1 MLSALDSLLFINRNI
16 CHVCKENKIIKD
28 MHICLDCESFIKKIH
43 KKSNKEVPGIDEI
56 YVSTLYSSHM
66 KKLIQD
72 FKFHDKS
79 YLYRVLGD
87 IMVETIKR
95 CKINEHNNIDYLV
108 YVPMHRVKEAKR
120 GYNQSELLSRR
131 ISERLGIPIEGRLI
145 KKVKRTKPQSSLEIK
160 DRGDNLGGTIKLNEK
175 IDKTE
180 FEDKTILLIDDIL
193 TTGKTLEENAKELK
207 KIKNINI
214 IGLTLSTGSLDR

>member
-1 MLSALDSLLFINRNI
+1 MFSALDSLLFINRNI
-16 CHVCKENKIIKD
+16 CHVCKENTVIKD
-28 MHICLDCESFIKKIH
+28 KHICLDCESFINEIH
-43 KKSNKEVPGIDEI
+43 KKSNKEVPGIEEI

-79 YLYRVLGD
+79 HLYRVLGD
-87 IMVETIKR
+87 IMVETIR
-95 CKINEHNNIDYLV
+95 INKINENSKIDYLV

-120 GYNQSELLSRR
+120 GYNQSELLARQ
-131 ISERLGIPIEGRLI
+131 ISKRLGIKVEGRLI
-145 KKVKRTKPQSSLEIK
+145 KKVKGTKPQSSLETEE
-160 DRGDNLGGTIKLNEK
+160 RGYNLGGTIKLNRK
-175 IDKTE
+175 IDKKE
-180 FEDKTILLIDDIL
+180 FENKTILLIDDIL